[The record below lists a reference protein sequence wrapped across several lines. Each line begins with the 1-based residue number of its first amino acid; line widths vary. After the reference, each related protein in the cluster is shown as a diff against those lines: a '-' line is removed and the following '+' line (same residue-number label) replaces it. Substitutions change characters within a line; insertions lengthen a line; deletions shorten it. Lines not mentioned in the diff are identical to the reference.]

1 MGRFWE
7 WITYRVGLI
16 TAAMATLSLN
26 EWAVLIGIGCTLVTC
41 GVNWY
46 YERRRTLIAEG
57 AVSGK

>member
-1 MGRFWE
+1 M
-7 WITYRVGLI
+7 GLI

-57 AVSGK
+57 VMSGK